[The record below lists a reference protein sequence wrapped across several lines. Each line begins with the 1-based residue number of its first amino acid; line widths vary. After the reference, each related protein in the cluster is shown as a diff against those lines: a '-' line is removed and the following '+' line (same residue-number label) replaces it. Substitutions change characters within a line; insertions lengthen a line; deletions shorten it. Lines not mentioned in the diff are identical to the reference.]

1 MPRRSKVGA
10 LPDDVRQFVD
20 AVLVGNQFGGYDAL
34 AAALDEKGFAISKSA
49 LHRYG
54 SKLEQKMN
62 AVKTATEAARAL
74 AANVQD
80 DAGDLSAATL
90 GLVQSSLFD
99 VLVNLGEAEEVDDP
113 AERVKL
119 LARAG
124 KAITEASRASVNQK
138 KWMVEVRARAEAA
151 ASKAESLA
159 RKGGLSE
166 QAAAQIRAAIL
177 GIAS

>member
-1 MPRRSKVGA
+1 MPPRSKVGA
-10 LPDDVRQFVD
+10 LPADVKQFVD

-34 AAALDEKGFAISKSA
+34 SAALAEKGFAISKSA

-54 SKLEQKMN
+54 SKLEKRLQAIN
-62 AVKTATEAARAL
+62 DATAAARTIAEH
-74 AANVQD
+74 AGD
-80 DAGDLSAATL
+80 DADNRSAAVMSMVQTDIFNI
-90 GLVQSSLFD
+90 LVDLQDAEDD
-99 VLVNLGEAEEVDDP
+99 VDPSDRLKLRSRAAKSIAE
-113 AERVKL
+113 L
-119 LARAG
+119 
-124 KAITEASRASVNQK
+124 SRASVNQK

-151 ASKAESLA
+151 ATKADSLA